1 MRLSILNFLCS
12 LLLKLDYPLQSV
24 QCCLDFATNYLRSLD
39 AVTNEYVPRLFLA
52 MTIAVWWVLVPSVNS
67 SYQVVWR
74 TCWFFFLLKTVFCIN
89 RQFLYAFLFNNYG
102 FQCVSLSF
110 FLILRRFSRK
120 GRWSSAQVWF
130 DYSELFEAR
139 IVSFLSLYALSRKIE
154 VMLLSLNTCRVTKS
168 HSALDQMKRQIT
180 RVRQIL
186 ALGYEII
193 ISQNESLPF
202 CLPFAITVSQWT
214 HKFSTFFF

>member
-1 MRLSILNFLCS
+1 M
-12 LLLKLDYPLQSV
+12 
-24 QCCLDFATNYLRSLD
+24 
-39 AVTNEYVPRLFLA
+39 
-52 MTIAVWWVLVPSVNS
+52 
-67 SYQVVWR
+67 
-74 TCWFFFLLKTVFCIN
+74 FCIN
-89 RQFLYAFLFNNYG
+89 RQFLYAFLFNHYG
-102 FQCVSLSF
+102 FQCVSLSL

-202 CLPFAITVSQWT
+202 CLPFAITVSQ
-214 HKFSTFFF
+214 

>member
-1 MRLSILNFLCS
+1 MRFSILNFLCS
-12 LLLKLDYPLQSV
+12 LPLKSDYPLQSV

-52 MTIAVWWVLVPSVNS
+52 MTMAVWWVVPSVNS

-74 TCWFFFLLKTVFCIN
+74 KWWFFFLWKLSSVLIVKFFKRILGQPLWISV
-89 RQFLYAFLFNNYG
+89 R
-102 FQCVSLSF
+102 LSF
-110 FLILRRFSRK
+110 FLIWRRFSRK

-130 DYSELFEAR
+130 DYSELFETR

-154 VMLLSLNTCRVTKS
+154 VVLLSLNTCRVTKS
-168 HSALDQMKRQIT
+168 QSALDQMKKQIT

-193 ISQNESLPF
+193 ISQNETKL
-202 CLPFAITVSQWT
+202 
-214 HKFSTFFF
+214 FSFLSP

>member
-1 MRLSILNFLCS
+1 MSTCTICKLVVSSSLKNVLIFFYWKLCS
-12 LLLKLDYPLQSV
+12 VLIVNFFTHSWSTIM
-24 QCCLDFATNYLRSLD
+24 DFSA
-39 AVTNEYVPRLFLA
+39 
-52 MTIAVWWVLVPSVNS
+52 
-67 SYQVVWR
+67 
-74 TCWFFFLLKTVFCIN
+74 
-89 RQFLYAFLFNNYG
+89 
-102 FQCVSLSF
+102 SLSF
-110 FLILRRFSRK
+110 FFILRRFSRK

-130 DYSELFEAR
+130 DYSELFETR

-180 RVRQIL
+180 RVRQIP

>member
-74 TCWFFFLLKTVFCIN
+74 TCWFFLLKTVFCIN
-89 RQFLYAFLFNNYG
+89 RQFLYAFLVNHYG
-102 FQCVSLSF
+102 FQCVSLF
-110 FLILRRFSRK
+110 FFFILRRFSRK

>member
-1 MRLSILNFLCS
+1 MSTCTICKLIVSSSLKNVLIFFYWKLCS
-12 LLLKLDYPLQSV
+12 VLIVNFFTHS
-24 QCCLDFATNYLRSLD
+24 CSTIMDFSA
-39 AVTNEYVPRLFLA
+39 
-52 MTIAVWWVLVPSVNS
+52 
-67 SYQVVWR
+67 
-74 TCWFFFLLKTVFCIN
+74 
-89 RQFLYAFLFNNYG
+89 
-102 FQCVSLSF
+102 SLSLF